1 MSPTQKT
8 PDAGVPASGQAA
20 APAAVPDSGTKRR
33 TEFSPERMA
42 IFHEYAEEYP
52 NKRSALMMVL
62 RLAEEEFGSVTDEA
76 MEITAGL
83 CNVSVAHVQGMV
95 TFYTHFKRPF
105 HGKHR
110 FMVCATLMCALE
122 NNTDAA
128 LIQIK
133 AKLGIGAGEKTADGL
148 FSCEKVECLADC
160 DKPPVVQCDNEH
172 FCSMK
177 GVVLDQYLEKLL
189 KDEGKSAAEY
199 ASKAPVKMDSR
210 VPTLPAHYN
219 FEGETSQGARR
230 SDDKDPYYKPGQGAL
245 TTKVPRPLATPL
257 TVPVADGVDGTDD
270 GSRNGAGFNGHQNHN
285 GAGHN
290 GAKSDGAHGAK
301 HV

>member
-1 MSPTQKT
+1 MSTQST
-8 PDAGVPASGQAA
+8 VA
-20 APAAVPDSGTKRR
+20 RR

-42 IFHEYAEEYP
+42 KFHEYAEEYP

-62 RLAEEEFGSVTDEA
+62 RLAEEEFGSITDEA
-76 MEITAGL
+76 MEIVAGL
-83 CNVSVAHVQGMV
+83 CNVAVSHVQGMV

-128 LIQIK
+128 LDQIK
-133 AKLGIGAGEKTADGL
+133 AKLGIKPGQRTHDGL

-160 DKPPVVQCDNEH
+160 DQPPVVQCDNEH

-177 GVVLDQYLEKLL
+177 GAVLDQYLDKLL
-189 KDEGKSAAEY
+189 KEEGKSAAEY
-199 ASKAPVKMDSR
+199 AAKAPVAMDTR

-219 FEGETSQGARR
+219 FQGGTEKGARHF
-230 SDDKDPYYKPGQGAL
+230 DDKDPYFKAGEGDLHTQVPG
-245 TTKVPRPLATPL
+245 PLATPL
-257 TVPVADGVDGTDD
+257 TVPVADGVNGKGTVSNGRSGHDSA
-270 GSRNGAGFNGHQNHN
+270 GGAFNGNGANGKN
-285 GAGHN
+285 
-290 GAKSDGAHGAK
+290 GAK

>member
-1 MSPTQKT
+1 MSSLPNAQ
-8 PDAGVPASGQAA
+8 
-20 APAAVPDSGTKRR
+20 SGTVRR
-33 TEFSPERMA
+33 KEFSPERMVR
-42 IFHEYAEEYP
+42 FHEYAEEYP

-62 RLAEEEFGSVTDEA
+62 RLAEEEFGSITDEA
-76 MEITAGL
+76 MEVVANL

-128 LIQIK
+128 LDQIK
-133 AKLGIGAGEKTADGL
+133 AKLGIAPGERTQDGL

-160 DKPPVVQCDNEH
+160 DQPPVVQCDNEH

-177 GVVLDQYLEKLL
+177 GAVLDRYIDTLL
-189 KDEGKSAAEY
+189 KEEGKSSSDYAGKAA
-199 ASKAPVKMDSR
+199 VKMDQR
-210 VPTLPAHYN
+210 VPTMPAHYN
-219 FEGETSQGARR
+219 FAGETGQGARKF
-230 SDDKDPYYKPGQGAL
+230 DDKDPYIKPGEGGL
-245 TTKVPRPLATPL
+245 TTTVPPPLATPL
-257 TVPVADGVDGTDD
+257 TVPVADGVNGK
-270 GSRNGAGFNGHQNHN
+270 NGAAN
-285 GAGHN
+285 GANHGN
-290 GAKSDGAHGAK
+290 HGAK

>member
-1 MSPTQKT
+1 MSPQTT
-8 PDAGVPASGQAA
+8 TTA
-20 APAAVPDSGTKRR
+20 RR
-33 TEFSPERMA
+33 KEFSPERMA
-42 IFHEYAEEYP
+42 KFHEYAEEYP

-62 RLAEEEFGSVTDEA
+62 RLAEEEFGSITDEA
-76 MEITAGL
+76 MEIVAGL
-83 CNVSVAHVQGMV
+83 CGVSVAHVQGMV

-128 LIQIK
+128 LGQIK
-133 AKLGIGAGEKTADGL
+133 AKLGIGPGERTHDGL

-160 DKPPVVQCDNEH
+160 DQPPVVQCDNEH

-177 GVVLDQYLEKLL
+177 GAVLDQYLDKLL
-189 KDEGKSAAEY
+189 REEGKQAAEY
-199 ASKAPVKMDSR
+199 LAKGPVDMDTR

-219 FEGETSQGARR
+219 FEGGTDKGARR
-230 SDDKDPYYKPGQGAL
+230 FDDKDPYFKAGEGAL
-245 TTKVPRPLATPL
+245 TTNVPGALATPL
-257 TVPVADGVDGTDD
+257 TVPVADGVNGEGAVSNGRTGHD
-270 GSRNGAGFNGHQNHN
+270 GAGGHGKN
-285 GAGHN
+285 
-290 GAKSDGAHGAK
+290 GAK